1 MMAHRFQSLI
11 SRPSTL
17 FAGALVVALGLAT
30 VTASPA
36 LAKSTLTTDCLA
48 KDRVDQTEAT
58 IYFGT
63 DSTKLSAADKAKLD
77 KVAEVG
83 RYQMKVCVV
92 GQADKQGNAA
102 YNKKLSEQRAEVI
115 ADYLST
121 QGITRSRIE
130 TGSRGESFSSA
141 RFYGDEKQAQ
151 DRRVDVYFTSVAE

>member
-1 MMAHRFQSLI
+1 
-11 SRPSTL
+11 
-17 FAGALVVALGLAT
+17 
-30 VTASPA
+30 
-36 LAKSTLTTDCLA
+36 
-48 KDRVDQTEAT
+48 
-58 IYFGT
+58 
-63 DSTKLSAADKAKLD
+63 
-77 KVAEVG
+77 
-83 RYQMKVCVV
+83 VV